1 MWSMAPLNE
10 RHIGAVIAIE
20 KASFKNPWQRAS
32 FISELACREAMDY
45 VATDPQGKQI
55 IAYVCLRR
63 NINEMHL
70 LKIAVAPQWQRH
82 GVATWL
88 LNSCF
93 QLARKEG
100 VETVRLEVRPTNKA
114 ARAFYQK
121 LGFRII
127 GTRPKYYTDT
137 GEEALVLIKNLKEAP

>member
-1 MWSMAPLNE
+1 MLSMTPLNE
-10 RHIGAVIAIE
+10 SHIGAVMAIE
-20 KASFKNPWQRAS
+20 KVSFKNPWQRTS

-45 VATDPQGKQI
+45 VATDPQSNQI

-70 LKIAVAPQWQRH
+70 LKIAVAPQWRLR

-88 LNSCF
+88 LNNCF
-93 QLARKEG
+93 RLAKKEG
-100 VETVRLEVRPTNKA
+100 RETVHLEVRPTNKA
-114 ARAFYQK
+114 ARAFYKK

-137 GEEALVLIKNLKEAP
+137 GEDALVLIKDLKEAP